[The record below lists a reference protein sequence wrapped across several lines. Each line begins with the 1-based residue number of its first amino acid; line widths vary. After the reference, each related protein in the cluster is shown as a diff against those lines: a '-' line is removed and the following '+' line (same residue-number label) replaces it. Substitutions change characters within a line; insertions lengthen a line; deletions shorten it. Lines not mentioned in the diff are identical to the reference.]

1 MMRNAAFLIFL
12 VLTLCACAALS
23 DKQRDE
29 SFNSA
34 ILRYTNAIRW
44 GDHATASQF
53 HRPDDPAA
61 IITPSPAS
69 EPIRVTAC
77 EPVQITPSDSGNESA
92 VTVRIT
98 YYRDDGM
105 TLKTLIDQQSWEY
118 AATEKTWHITSPP
131 PVFK

>member
-1 MMRNAAFLIFL
+1 MRNAGFLIFL

-23 DKQRDE
+23 EKQRDE
-29 SFNSA
+29 SFDTA
-34 ILRYTNAIRW
+34 ISHYTKAIRW
-44 GDHATASQF
+44 GDFAAANEF
-53 HRPDDPAA
+53 RRPEDPA
-61 IITPSPAS
+61 IITPPPAS
-69 EPIRVTAC
+69 EQIRVTAC
-77 EPVQITPSDSGNESA
+77 EPVQISPSASGNESA

-118 AATEKTWHITSPP
+118 AAAEKTWYITSPP